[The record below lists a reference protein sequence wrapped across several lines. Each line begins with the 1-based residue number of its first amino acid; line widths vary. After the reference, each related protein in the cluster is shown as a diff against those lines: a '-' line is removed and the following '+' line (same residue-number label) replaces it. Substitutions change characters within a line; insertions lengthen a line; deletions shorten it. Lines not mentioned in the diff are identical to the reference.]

1 VARSG
6 GGRGQPARINF
17 TYKTYTYP
25 TWRQSAQPDIAEIGS
40 AVVGLLSTVTVQ
52 KTVATSVI
60 CSLGAVARG
69 AGQKSVAQMAA
80 AYAGLSGR
88 ANATRGSVSTIA
100 YVTQY
105 GPNAIGTTSPDTLAV
120 TVAAGDMLVVGAWVQ
135 FSGVGNFNTPSGGGL
150 TYTSRAVG
158 TTNPSSACQLWSAPS
173 ASGQTFTL
181 TDSNTTGGGRWA
193 FCADRFSGVGSIGNT
208 ASATGSSSAPQVS
221 ITTTAAN
228 SAIVVLITNHAGDN
242 LTLAYLTG
250 AGTFVQTT
258 RQNDASVGDVYG
270 GYYINAGAAGAK
282 TIGTSTVLTG
292 QWNIIA
298 VELIPGGTADNR
310 AQTSNAAIGVAG
322 LALAKKTTPTVIRAP
337 IGLVAYRSIY
347 SAAVLTRAALG
358 VTALATPVK
367 NAVVAV
373 RVGVGVIGRATDV
386 KTASTQ
392 TSGALGAHSR
402 ATESRNAAVMA
413 RGTLGAISRITGLAR
428 TAPVISVAY
437 GGVLARPASAKAAVT
452 SSRAPVG
459 LTSATTPRKVAIV
472 VDRVPIGVIA
482 LRSGV
487 GAIPTSALAVIGV
500 TVRAITV
507 KQAPASSAAPVGVLG
522 ASRAAKTSA
531 QHVSS
536 PIGISVTSRAVKRA
550 VVLARGAAGVMGR
563 TLVGKVAASS
573 ARVGVGAFG
582 YATPRKAA
590 TVYTRAPV
598 GITGL
603 AGVRKLV
610 AVSTRVYTGVLPVVV
625 PAKSVPAR
633 VSSVIGLAAFETLIL
648 PPWPPHAG
656 LITITRPVQ
665 VEVVVTTSS
674 HSPDTEITTAASV
687 STEITEPSHGDT
699 EITRP
704 ASGDTDL
711 TH

>member
-1 VARSG
+1 VPSG

-17 TYKTYTYP
+17 TYTTYTYP
-25 TWRQSAQPDIAEIGS
+25 TWRQPGQPDIAEIGS
-40 AVVGLLSTVTVQ
+40 SVVGLLSRVTVQ

-60 CSLGAVARG
+60 CSLGTIARG
-69 AGQKSVAQMAA
+69 VGQKSTAQMAA
-80 AYAGLSGR
+80 TPIGATTQVNQTRASGPSGAFVTAY
-88 ANATRGSVSTIA
+88 SVA
-100 YVTQY
+100 F
-105 GPNAIGTTSPDTLAV
+105 NTTTTPKTVSV
-120 TVAAGDMLVVGAWVQ
+120 TVAPGDVLVIIGET
-135 FSGVGNFNTPSGGGL
+135 FLGTNTLTTPTGGTGI
-150 TYTSRAVG
+150 TYTLKQSIVAVASQNNLYLW
-158 TTNPSSACQLWSAPS
+158 TTNVIASVQTYTLSIAMAGSANPWGYTVL
-173 ASGQTFTL
+173 
-181 TDSNTTGGGRWA
+181 
-193 FCADRFSGVGSIGNT
+193 RFSNIASIGNSNKGNGSGT
-208 ASATGSSSAPQVS
+208 APS
-221 ITTTAAN
+221 ISLTTTGTD
-228 SAIVVLITNHAGDN
+228 SLIVAGDTDWN
-242 LTLAYLTG
+242 ASGATPTYLTG
-250 AGTFVQTT
+250 AGSAAQVFTDIQ
-258 RQNDASVGDVYG
+258 G
-270 GYYINAGAAGAK
+270 GGTLWAWYHGAAGAAGAK
-282 TIGTSTVLTG
+282 TVGMSSPTQNWGIA
-292 QWNIIA
+292 A
-298 VELIPGGTADNR
+298 VELVPGGTADNR
-310 AQTSNAAIGVAG
+310 PQTSNAAIGVAG
-322 LALAKKTTPTVIRAP
+322 LALAKKNTPTVIRAL

-347 SAAVLTRAALG
+347 SAAESARAALG
-358 VTALATPVK
+358 VTALVTPVK

-392 TSGALGAHSR
+392 TSAALGAHSR
-402 ATESRNAAVMA
+402 ATESRSAAVVA

-428 TAPVISVAY
+428 TTPVISVAY
-437 GGVLARPASAKAAVT
+437 GSVLARPASAKAAVT

-459 LTSATTPRKVAIV
+459 LTSAITPRKVAIV
-472 VDRVPIGVIA
+472 GDRVPIGVIA

-522 ASRAAKTSA
+522 ATRAAKTSA

-550 VVLARGAAGVMGR
+550 VVLARGAIGVIGR

-573 ARVGVGAFG
+573 ARVGVGALG

-590 TVYTRAPV
+590 IVYTRAPV

-610 AVSTRVYTGVLPVVV
+610 AVSTRVYTGVLPVVA

-633 VSSVIGLAAFETLIL
+633 VSAVIGLAAFETLIL

-656 LITITRPVQ
+656 LITLTRPVQ

-674 HSPDTEITTAASV
+674 HSPDTEITTAASA

-699 EITRP
+699 DLTRP

-711 TH
+711 TN